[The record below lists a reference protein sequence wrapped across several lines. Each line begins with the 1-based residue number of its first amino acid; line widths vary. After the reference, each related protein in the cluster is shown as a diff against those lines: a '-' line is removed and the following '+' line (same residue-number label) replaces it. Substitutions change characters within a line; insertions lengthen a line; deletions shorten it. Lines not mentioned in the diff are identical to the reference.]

1 MTNIK
6 NDESEDTL
14 LNSKREIRPFLLEK
28 TKTEFL
34 RMVIQSTIHIC
45 GFNNLQKHMWLLT
58 CTM

>member
-34 RMVIQSTIHIC
+34 RMVI
-45 GFNNLQKHMWLLT
+45 
-58 CTM
+58 